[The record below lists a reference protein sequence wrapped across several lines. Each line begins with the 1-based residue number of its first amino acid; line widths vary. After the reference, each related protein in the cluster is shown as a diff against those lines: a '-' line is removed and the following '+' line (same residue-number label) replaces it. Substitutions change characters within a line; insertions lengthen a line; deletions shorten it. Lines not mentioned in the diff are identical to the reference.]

1 MYNFLVRYGR
11 VRLTI
16 IKLMIY
22 NEDQLMGKCKKIFSF
37 FNSFIVFFFSI
48 SNKADD
54 TQSENTVKTNEEGLF
69 VKRLRSLFPAIEIK
83 VEHVRRKFEE
93 FPQFQRVFYFYNRAK
108 SQLAIQVYPTD
119 YLFVLVQ

>member
-1 MYNFLVRYGR
+1 
-11 VRLTI
+11 
-16 IKLMIY
+16 
-22 NEDQLMGKCKKIFSF
+22 MGKCKKIFSF